1 MTALSDQIATDALK
15 PQATANDGVSVTR
28 RSLKELT
35 DYEKFQA
42 AKTAVA
48 SPVEFLRKQI
58 IQVVPPGGDG

>member
-1 MTALSDQIATDALK
+1 MTDLSDQIATDASK

-28 RSLKELT
+28 RSLSE
-35 DYEKFQA
+35 QIA
-42 AKTAVA
+42 ADKYARSLAAVT